1 MQHLRLYSLH
11 FNDLW
16 GIYIKKEN
24 PNAERPYRFGYPFVP
39 ALYIIVTTAICITL
53 LVYDTLNTGLGL
65 GIVAWEYR
73 VLFSNG

>member
-16 GIYIKKEN
+16 VFILRREN
-24 PNAERPYRFGYPFVP
+24 LMLKGPYRAFGYPFVP

-65 GIVAWEYR
+65 E
-73 VLFSNG
+73 L

>member
-1 MQHLRLYSLH
+1 LH

-16 GIYIKKEN
+16 GIILRKRE
-24 PNAERPYRFGYPFVP
+24 PNAEKALSLALFIRF
-39 ALYIIVTTAICITL
+39 ATIIVTTAICITL

-65 GIVAWEYR
+65 GVALEYR

>member
-16 GIYIKKEN
+16 VFILRKRE
-24 PNAERPYRFGYPFVP
+24 PNAERPLVYPFVP
-39 ALYIIVTTAICITL
+39 ALYIIVTTAITL

-65 GIVAWEYR
+65 E
-73 VLFSNG
+73 L